1 MKKAETTVEMI
12 FVMGGISNEKKK
24 PYLQLSNQIE
34 AKFMRI
40 HKDFQVEKD
49 TFSDLEKGE
58 TVFVSIETD
67 GIEVAVKGIEK
78 L

>member
-1 MKKAETTVEMI
+1 
-12 FVMGGISNEKKK
+12 
-24 PYLQLSNQIE
+24 
-34 AKFMRI
+34 MRI
-40 HKDFQVEKD
+40 HKDFLVEKY
-49 TFSDLEKGE
+49 TFSDLVKGE